1 MKGKV
6 ASHND
11 KRGHPILCG
20 LVPFIIVYLGWG
32 AGIRTPIG
40 RSRVGSPTIER
51 HPNVVSE
58 KYDTLT
64 LVPCQAMFCAL
75 NDSAKPH
82 PAENVRR
89 FCSANWGKRL
99 TIEFSRTARGRSC
112 V

>member
-6 ASHND
+6 ANHND
-11 KRGHPILCG
+11 KRGQSALYG
-20 LVPFIIVYLGWG
+20 LVPFIIVSLSWG

-40 RSRVGSPTIER
+40 RSRVGSPTVER

-89 FCSANWGKRL
+89 FCSAN
-99 TIEFSRTARGRSC
+99 
-112 V
+112 

>member
-1 MKGKV
+1 MC
-6 ASHND
+6 HNY
-11 KRGHPILCG
+11 KRDQSMLCG
-20 LVPFIIVYLGWG
+20 LVPFIVVYDGWG

-40 RSRVGSPTIER
+40 RSRVGSPTVER
-51 HPNVVSE
+51 HPKVVSE

-64 LVPCQAMFCAL
+64 PAPCQAMSCAL
-75 NDSAKPH
+75 NNSAKPH

-99 TIEFSRTARGRSC
+99 VIAFSRAARGRSC